1 MWAAIGAA
9 AVVVTGVIVVAAG
22 SDGSSGWRE
31 LAQPPLSPREYP
43 TGFWTGEE
51 VILVGGS
58 DAPPCPPN
66 AECEA
71 PSEPPLA
78 DGAAYDPEAD
88 TWRAIADA
96 PVRFSWAQPLV
107 VGSTA
112 YLWIAGEPWR
122 PQAPSA
128 FLAYRIREDRWEELD
143 MPTHPASYQLVA
155 AGDRIVAVS
164 GSDEEEERRDLV
176 YDPSSSEWSELPPD
190 PFSPGFDRVAV
201 WDGEELLL
209 FDHELTED
217 LSGDLPLRAAA
228 FDFESGAW
236 HELENPDL
244 AWAQARPQPGFSS
257 GPPMPE
263 EAEGGTTEVEAGD
276 DRFVFLGSSEAEDQ
290 GWSEGKLV
298 SRAWLWSPRP

>member
-164 GSDEEEERRDLV
+164 GSDE
-176 YDPSSSEWSELPPD
+176 
-190 PFSPGFDRVAV
+190 
-201 WDGEELLL
+201 
-209 FDHELTED
+209 
-217 LSGDLPLRAAA
+217 
-228 FDFESGAW
+228 
-236 HELENPDL
+236 
-244 AWAQARPQPGFSS
+244 
-257 GPPMPE
+257 
-263 EAEGGTTEVEAGD
+263 
-276 DRFVFLGSSEAEDQ
+276 
-290 GWSEGKLV
+290 
-298 SRAWLWSPRP
+298 